1 VRGAHGHDAAECVVA
16 MIIFSSNI
24 NRRGAAL
31 IVATVMAGVTA
42 AHAQQP
48 SSGPPNAL
56 QGFSQNR
63 DKPIKINAES
73 LNVRDKD
80 KMATFSGDVHLVQGD
95 VDMRSKTLVV
105 FYDDQ
110 PPPPAPSPSTSG
122 KAPAASAQIPPPQ
135 QQNQQSQQIKRVE
148 AKGGV
153 TVRVPQKDQTASGDQ
168 GIFDMR
174 ANTVTMQ
181 GHVVIAQGP
190 NVLSGDTLTVDM
202 NSGDSTL
209 TCDKV
214 GGCGRVKGLFT
225 PGSMPGATKS
235 ENAPAQAQ
243 ARPAQRS
250 RSSQS
255 QPNP

>member
-1 VRGAHGHDAAECVVA
+1 VREARGHDAAECVVA
-16 MIIFSSNI
+16 MIIFSSNF
-24 NRRGAAL
+24 NWRGAAL
-31 IVATVMAGVTA
+31 VVATVVAGVSA
-42 AHAQQP
+42 GHAQQP

-63 DKPIKINAES
+63 DQPVKIEAAALE
-73 LNVRDKD
+73 VRDKD

-110 PPPPAPSPSTSG
+110 PPPAAPTPSTSG
-122 KAPAASAQIPPPQ
+122 KAPATSVQIPPPQ

-209 TCDKV
+209 TCDK

-225 PGSMPGATKS
+225 PGSMPGATKP
-235 ENAPAQAQ
+235 ENAPAQAP
-243 ARPAQRS
+243 ARAAQRP